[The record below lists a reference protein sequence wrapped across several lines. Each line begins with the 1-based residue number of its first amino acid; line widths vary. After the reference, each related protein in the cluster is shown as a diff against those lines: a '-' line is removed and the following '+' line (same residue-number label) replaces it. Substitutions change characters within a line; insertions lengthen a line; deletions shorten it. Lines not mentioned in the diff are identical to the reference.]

1 MLSHSS
7 ANEVFVN
14 SAEFKKVIV
23 LHFEG
28 ELAYN
33 RAENLSGF
41 ISKMVLYVLNSVFN

>member
-7 ANEVFVN
+7 PNENFVN
-14 SAEFKKVIV
+14 SAEFKKVLIS
-23 LHFEG
+23 HFEG